1 MWLGVYSGFFSTE
14 ISCMNRK
21 TLFWSSKN
29 VSTKSR
35 ITKLPGVVGNMY
47 HHSCPLNWVPSH
59 LIIIV
64 LTSTLVYSF
73 WIISLTLFTTIRIF
87 LNVLK
92 LLQKWSTK
100 RSYASLTQEAHSF
113 LNKDILVLC
122 LHKLTNA
129 QIQTPDIPAK
139 SRVSRSTGQTDK
151 IVLIKRRFEILLQ
164 AWLLTINAGP
174 GECSTEKYSTRAL
187 EEKRVLRDDSDG
199 GTGKAMLVFSFFI
212 KFSSSSRDCTHFHC
226 ISSAF
231 VQDLDLKHS
240 LIPRRRKSLM
250 TPSVRLILAYGGSAN
265 TLTVTLFNGQFGL
278 ELLSLWRI
286 EARPKSMNVAKTK

>member
-1 MWLGVYSGFFSTE
+1 MIYKAQLRFRDTGSPQLSQQRSFST
-14 ISCMNRK
+14 M
-21 TLFWSSKN
+21 
-29 VSTKSR
+29 
-35 ITKLPGVVGNMY
+35 
-47 HHSCPLNWVPSH
+47 
-59 LIIIV
+59 
-64 LTSTLVYSF
+64 
-73 WIISLTLFTTIRIF
+73 FTQI
-87 LNVLK
+87 
-92 LLQKWSTK
+92 
-100 RSYASLTQEAHSF
+100 
-113 LNKDILVLC
+113 
-122 LHKLTNA
+122 KLTNA

-286 EARPKSMNVAKTK
+286 EARPKSMNVAKTKQEIQNLKNTSIFVACLALVKTKGHLNHVQRVGIA